1 MKRAVCPDTSKPLL
15 LEVLQRFAIVFFVSM
30 LAVVCQAE
38 GAALTLEPVEAV
50 NLSSQFTVLEDP
62 SQRLTKAEVSA
73 PTFDAQF
80 RSFAASRS
88 SLQLGSSTSAYWLKL
103 EVFNPKVDTLIRFLE
118 IDNPLLPDVQMHR
131 LVAQGRWESIYTG
144 HGKPYSSR
152 PYDHRNFIFPL
163 QFAGDTKTTIYFR
176 LQGVATSSLVATL
189 WNEGAFEAHERQDYT
204 TQAAFFGFAVAV
216 ALVQLALY
224 LATRE
229 ALYALYGACIVGA
242 SATLADRFELL
253 HTIMPW
259 DGTDW
264 GSDSYLALLAVF
276 MALIASLVQKL
287 FLTPPQFP
295 WLSRAF
301 KGYAVFCTL
310 FPLMLLWPALASD
323 VLPWMLGLFN
333 MLMLSTAFYL
343 ANRKVPEVHHLVA
356 AYAVLFLGL
365 SVVLL
370 DTLGLLGHST
380 GADTHL
386 LLGYTLSTLLMGY
399 TIARR
404 IAELNREKHKAQS
417 ALTAMQNEAIEK
429 LRTSEMT
436 LEAMVS
442 RRTQELQQAATKLES
457 LSAVDG
463 LTGVANRRRF
473 DQMLQIEWRRA
484 ARAKRALSL
493 AIIDVDW
500 FKPFND
506 RYGHQ
511 AGDECLRRLARVF
524 EAGIMRSGDLI
535 ARYGGE
541 EFVLIAP
548 DTDVSGIV
556 SIANYLC
563 QEVFGLAI
571 AHDSSPYG
579 RVSVSIGVASAY
591 PNLESTPGELLLQA
605 DTALYAAKQQG
616 RHRVS
621 ASLTQASS

>member
-1 MKRAVCPDTSKPLL
+1 MV
-15 LEVLQRFAIVFFVSM
+15 VFLSASAM
-30 LAVVCQAE
+30 VCQAM
-38 GAALTLEPVEAV
+38 GATLTLEPVDAV
-50 NLSSQFTVLEDP
+50 NLTPHFTVLEDP
-62 SQRLTKAEVSA
+62 SQKLTEAEVSTPA
-73 PTFDAQF
+73 FDAQF
-80 RSFAASRS
+80 KPAADPRRG
-88 SLQLGSSTSAYWLKL
+88 LQLGTSTSAYWLKL
-103 EVFNPKVDTLIRFLE
+103 EFFNPNADPLLRLVE
-118 IDNPLLPDVQMHR
+118 IDNPLVPDVQMHR
-131 LVAQGRWESIYTG
+131 LSAQGHWESVYTG

-152 PYDHRNFIFPL
+152 SYAHRNFIFPL
-163 QFAGDTKTTIYFR
+163 QFAGATKTTIYFR
-176 LQGVATSSLVATL
+176 LKGVTTGSLVATL
-189 WNEGAFEAHERQDYT
+189 WDAIAFQAHERLDYT

-229 ALYALYGACIVGA
+229 ALYGLYGACIVGA
-242 SATLADRFELL
+242 GATLADRFELL

-259 DGTDW
+259 DGTEW
-264 GSDSYLALLAVF
+264 GSDSNIALLAVF
-276 MALIASLVQKL
+276 MALVASLVQKL
-287 FLTPPQFP
+287 FLTSSQFP
-295 WLSRAF
+295 WFSRAF
-301 KGYAVFCTL
+301 KGYAAFCVL
-310 FPLMLLWPALASD
+310 FPLMLFWPPMASY

-333 MLMLSTAFYL
+333 VLMLSTALYL
-343 ANRKVPEVHHLVA
+343 ADRKVPDAHHLVA
-356 AYAVLFLGL
+356 AYAVLFVGL
-365 SVVLL
+365 SVVFF

-380 GADTHL
+380 NADTNL

-399 TIARR
+399 TIACR
-404 IAELNREKHKAQS
+404 IAELNREKHRAQTDLAS
-417 ALTAMQNEAIEK
+417 IQKEAIER
-429 LRTSEMT
+429 LRTSEVT

-442 RRTQELQQAATKLES
+442 RRTQELHQAATKLES

-500 FKPFND
+500 FKLFND

-511 AGDECLRRLARVF
+511 AGDECLRQLARVF

-548 DTDVSGIV
+548 DTDGSGIV

-563 QEVFGLAI
+563 QEVFSLAI
-571 AHDSSPYG
+571 THDSSPYG
-579 RVSVSIGVASAY
+579 RVSVSIGVATAY
-591 PNLESTPGELLLQA
+591 PNLESTADALLLQA

-621 ASLTQASS
+621 ASPTQAAS